1 MYEPINAI
9 VIMGVA
15 GSGKSAVARALEV
28 RAGVRLIEGD
38 AFHPDRNIQKMSAGQ
53 PLTDKDRASWLRA
66 LAKELQRANAAGE
79 HPILTCSALKRSYRD
94 GLRHAFAGVA
104 FVYLQLS
111 PVAAAERMARRRG
124 HFMPASL
131 LDSQF
136 ADLEEPLDE
145 PLTLVLDGNLS
156 VGELA
161 SAIHQWWQH
170 HAPA

>member
-1 MYEPINAI
+1 MYQPINAV

-15 GSGKSAVARALEV
+15 GCGKSAVGRALEL
-28 RAGVRLIEGD
+28 RSGARLIEGD
-38 AFHPDRNIQKMSAGQ
+38 AFHPDRNIQKMSTGQ

-66 LAKELQRANAAGE
+66 LEKQLRQAYTAGE

-94 GLRHAFAGVA
+94 GLRLAMPGLAFA
-104 FVYLQLS
+104 YLQLS
-111 PVAAAERMARRRG
+111 PEAAAERMARRHG

-136 ADLEEPLDE
+136 ADLEPPLDE
-145 PLTLVLDGNLS
+145 PLTLVVDAAQSVDNL
-156 VGELA
+156 A
-161 SAIHQWWQH
+161 RAIHQWWQQ

>member
-1 MYEPINAI
+1 MYEPINAV

-28 RAGVRLIEGD
+28 RSGARLIEGD
-38 AFHPDRNIQKMSAGQ
+38 AFHPDRNIQKMSSGQ

-66 LAKELQRANAAGE
+66 LGKELQRANDAGE

-94 GLRHAFAGVA
+94 GLRHAFQGVGFA
-104 FVYLQLS
+104 YLQLS
-111 PVAAAERMARRRG
+111 PTDAAERMTRRRG
-124 HFMPASL
+124 HFMPTSL

-145 PLTLVLDGNLS
+145 PLTLILDGTLS

-161 SAIHQWWQH
+161 SAIHQWWQQ

>member
-1 MYEPINAI
+1 MYEPINAV

-28 RAGVRLIEGD
+28 RSGARLIEGD

-53 PLTDKDRASWLRA
+53 PLTDKDRASWLHA
-66 LAKELQRANAAGE
+66 LEKQLKQTYRAGE

-94 GLRHAFAGVA
+94 GLRHAFPGVGFA
-104 FVYLQLS
+104 YLQLS
-111 PVAAAERMARRRG
+111 PTAAAERMERRRG

-145 PLTLVLDGNLS
+145 PLTLVLDGTLS

>member
-1 MYEPINAI
+1 MYQPINAV

-28 RAGVRLIEGD
+28 RSGARLIEGD

-53 PLTDKDRASWLRA
+53 PLTDKDRASWLRV
-66 LAKELQRANAAGE
+66 LEKRLQQAHAAGE

-94 GLRHAFAGVA
+94 GLRHAIPALGFA
-104 FVYLQLS
+104 YLELT
-111 PVAAAERMARRRG
+111 PEAARERMARRRG
-124 HFMPASL
+124 HFMPVSL

-136 ADLEEPLDE
+136 ADLEPPMDE
-145 PLTLVLDGNLS
+145 PLTLILDGTES
-156 VGELA
+156 VEALA
-161 SAIHQWWQH
+161 KAIHQWWQQ

>member
-1 MYEPINAI
+1 MYEPINAV

-28 RAGVRLIEGD
+28 RTGARLIEGD
-38 AFHPDRNIQKMSAGQ
+38 AFHPDRNIKKMSAGQ
-53 PLTDKDRASWLRA
+53 PLSDKDRAGWLHALEKQLKRA
-66 LAKELQRANAAGE
+66 YDAGE
-79 HPILTCSALKRSYRD
+79 RPILTCSALKRDYRD
-94 GLRHAFAGVA
+94 GLRHALPGLGFA
-104 FVYLQLS
+104 YLQLS
-111 PVAAAERMARRRG
+111 PEAAAERMAQRRG
-124 HFMPASL
+124 HFMPTSL

-145 PLTLVLDGNLS
+145 PFTLVLDGKLS

-161 SAIHQWWQH
+161 SAIHQWWQQ

>member
-1 MYEPINAI
+1 MYEPINAV

-28 RAGVRLIEGD
+28 RTGARLIEGD
-38 AFHPDRNIQKMSAGQ
+38 AFHPDRNIQKMSSGQ

-66 LAKELQRANAAGE
+66 LEKRLQRAKADGE
-79 HPILTCSALKRSYRD
+79 HPILTCSALKRDYRD
-94 GLRHAFAGVA
+94 GLRHALPGVA
-104 FVYLQLS
+104 FAYLQLS
-111 PVAAAERMARRRG
+111 PAAAAERMARRRG

-145 PLTLVLDGNLS
+145 PLTLILDGGQS

-161 SAIHQWWQH
+161 SAIHQWWQQH
-170 HAPA
+170 GLA

>member
-1 MYEPINAI
+1 MYEPINA
-9 VIMGVA
+9 VVVMGVA

-28 RAGVRLIEGD
+28 RTGARLIEGD
-38 AFHPDRNIQKMSAGQ
+38 AFHPDRNIQKMSSGQ

-66 LAKELQRANAAGE
+66 LEKQLQRAGVDGE

-94 GLRHAFAGVA
+94 GLRHAMPGVGFA
-104 FVYLQLS
+104 YLQLS
-111 PVAAAERMARRRG
+111 PAAAAERMARRQG
-124 HFMPASL
+124 HFMQCSL

-145 PLTLVLDGNLS
+145 PLTLILDGTLS

-161 SAIHQWWQH
+161 NAIHQWWQQ